1 MEDDGS
7 PTVALGFGLAHRGL
21 GVVAVEVR
29 IGDLDQSGAAEAWLV
44 AAVDNADGELA
55 EALHGLD
62 RDYPLGHLIGE
73 MIVTRN
79 RSHCNWLASC
89 GRL

>member
-44 AAVDNADGELA
+44 AAVDNADGSSRRRCMVSTEIT
-55 EALHGLD
+55 HLD
-62 RDYPLGHLIGE
+62 TL
-73 MIVTRN
+73 
-79 RSHCNWLASC
+79 SAS
-89 GRL
+89 